1 MASTENSTEP
11 KAKEGLFEF
20 DSTSPSDT
28 CTRTTTSATIT
39 NLTCYYQNSQPLNI
53 ELVHQPSLKFNVE
66 VKNCENVVVGD
77 YAKANICCC
86 QNKGTVNQTASCRS
100 TGRHLNETVRLCELM
115 AT

>member
-39 NLTCYYQNSQPLNI
+39 NLTCYYQNSLNI
-53 ELVHQPSLKFNVE
+53 ELVRQPSLKFNVE
-66 VKNCENVVVGD
+66 VENCENVVVGD